1 MRSVT
6 QAVAQFKFNL
16 KQALDRGYNNDS
28 VWQRSLELAAGIL
41 QAAGI
46 LFAVLAGLLAIIL
59 WPYVSITLIL
69 GLALARIIYAGVRG
83 R

>member
-41 QAAGI
+41 KAAGI
-46 LFAVLAGLLAIIL
+46 LFAVLAGLLAIL
-59 WPYVSITLIL
+59 FC
-69 GLALARIIYAGVRG
+69 GLMSRSHLS
-83 R
+83 